1 MNETARAPHQQPA
14 SLEALTQLVQADLRD
29 VNATIVTSVKSK
41 IPLIE
46 QLAGHIIAAGG
57 KRMRP
62 SLTIAAAKLLGYEGK
77 RHIQLAACVEFIHTA
92 TLLHDDVVDASEL
105 RRGEATANAVWG
117 NEASVLVGDFLLS
130 RAFQMMVDDGSLDVL
145 RVLADASATIA
156 AGEVK
161 QLTLRHQID
170 VAEDDYFDVIKA
182 KTATLFAAACELS
195 AIAAERSDMQAPLS
209 DFGMALG
216 ICFQLVDDALDY
228 SGDSDALG
236 KSIGDDLRDGKV
248 TYPILEAYRR
258 ADAADKAMLAA
269 IFETEDAV
277 IDDAAL
283 EKTQAILKKTHAIDA
298 TYERA
303 LKEAEKAAAILAS
316 FPASPART
324 ALEQTL
330 HFCIHRNA

>member
-1 MNETARAPHQQPA
+1 MSETARAPQNQPA
-14 SLEALTQLVQADLRD
+14 SLEALTRLVRDDLRD
-29 VNATIVTSVKSK
+29 VNTTIVASVKSN

-46 QLAGHIIAAGG
+46 QLANHIIAAGG

-161 QLTLRHQID
+161 QLTLKHQID

-195 AIAAERSDMQAPLS
+195 AIAAERPEMQATLS
-209 DFGMALG
+209 EFGMALG
-216 ICFQLVDDALDY
+216 TAFQLVDDALDY
-228 SGDSDALG
+228 SGDSAALG
-236 KSIGDDLRDGKV
+236 KTIGDDWREGKA
-248 TYPILEAYRR
+248 TYPILQAYRR
-258 ADAADKAMLAA
+258 ANAEDKAFLARV
-269 IFETEDAV
+269 FEDETIEVDATLL
-277 IDDAAL
+277 AQ
-283 EKTQAILKKTHAIDA
+283 TQEILKRTGAIEA

-303 LKEAEKAAAILAS
+303 LQEASTAQKILAG
-316 FPASPART
+316 FHASPARE

-330 HFCIHRNA
+330 HFCIHRSA